1 MLGQLSM
8 SFAAAVAHLAVA
20 AQRASSS
27 AGDASGLG
35 DDDLMGMQRQV
46 AASARHVVLVASTL
60 AAEIERRSRPEL
72 GHQGLAQKLGLR
84 TPEALVQQLTGGTA
98 QSARRLVRVGAFV
111 SGTSLP
117 DPWLAPIVELVSSGA
132 AAAEIVEMVR
142 GGLGRPSAS
151 VSANALLD
159 AAQALALEAA
169 TLPLE
174 QLAARA
180 RELRNEL
187 DIAGVAAREN
197 ERRDRRY
204 LHLFPQADGMTRV
217 VGLLDPESAAVLVA
231 AIDDATSPRR
241 GGPRFVDPKAAQRAD
256 EIVRDP
262 RTTEQLAADA
272 IVELV
277 EVAVRSRESGILGSR
292 RPDVRV
298 LVTQADL
305 DRRTGVGY
313 LEGQSGTVSIAT
325 VERHACDGGL
335 VPIMFDD
342 ATGAAL
348 NLGRS
353 QRLHSA
359 RQRTAIAARDGGCI
373 APGCDRPPSWCEVHH
388 IHEFSKGG
396 STDLADGVL
405 LCRHHHLLMHNNG
418 WRITRSGDSYWLVP
432 PPGIDQ
438 RQRPILLRTKSAA
451 VRRLTG
457 AVVRG

>member
-1 MLGQLSM
+1 M
-8 SFAAAVAHLAVA
+8 SFAAAVADLAVA

-84 TPEALVQQLTGGTA
+84 TPEALVQQLTGGTV

-159 AAQALALEAA
+159 AAHALALEAA
-169 TLPLE
+169 TLSLE

-204 LHLFPQADGMTRV
+204 LHLFPQADDMTRV

-256 EIVRDP
+256 ESFGIPARLSNSP
-262 RTTEQLAADA
+262 QTPSSSSL
-272 IVELV
+272 
-277 EVAVRSRESGILGSR
+277 RSRFAPASPESS
-292 RPDVRV
+292 
-298 LVTQADL
+298 
-305 DRRTGVGY
+305 
-313 LEGQSGTVSIAT
+313 
-325 VERHACDGGL
+325 
-335 VPIMFDD
+335 
-342 ATGAAL
+342 
-348 NLGRS
+348 
-353 QRLHSA
+353 
-359 RQRTAIAARDGGCI
+359 
-373 APGCDRPPSWCEVHH
+373 APGGQTCACSSPRRILIGEPESDM
-388 IHEFSKGG
+388 SKA
-396 STDLADGVL
+396 SRAP
-405 LCRHHHLLMHNNG
+405 C
-418 WRITRSGDSYWLVP
+418 P
-432 PPGIDQ
+432 
-438 RQRPILLRTKSAA
+438 
-451 VRRLTG
+451 
-457 AVVRG
+457 